1 MKMET
6 KKRGDLYINGIGGSN
21 GGQFEQV
28 IINGRGT
35 VKTDIECDV
44 FDCNGVGTVKGSV
57 KAEKVKVNGVVKVD
71 GSLESQVVT
80 IDGTAK
86 ITENMAV
93 GKLTVNGHASVGG
106 RAKGEELQIK
116 GLFTVSGDCEA
127 EIFHAESH
135 FSIGGLL
142 NADDIDVKI
151 YGECRVKEIGGQTIA
166 VKIRES
172 LIGSLLKPFT
182 KTQLVTDLIEGDKID
197 LESTSAKIV
206 RGNNVIIGPGCSIG
220 LVEYTGE
227 ISVDKNASVSETKK
241 V

>member
-1 MKMET
+1 MES

-21 GGQFEQV
+21 GGEFDQV
-28 IINGRGT
+28 SINGRGT
-35 VKTDIECDV
+35 VKTDIVCDV
-44 FDCNGVGTVKGSV
+44 FDCNGVGAVKGNV
-57 KAEKVKVNGVVKVD
+57 KAEKAKVNGKAKVE
-71 GSLESQVVT
+71 GSLEAQVMT
-80 IDGTAK
+80 IDGTVN
-86 ITENMAV
+86 IGENLAV
-93 GKLTVNGHASVGG
+93 GNMTVNGHASIGG
-106 RAKGEELQIK
+106 LVKGEDLQIK
-116 GLFTVSGDCEA
+116 GLFTVKGDCEA

-151 YGECRVKEIGGQTIA
+151 YGECRVKEIGGQAITVIS
-166 VKIRES
+166 RET

-182 KTQLVTDLIEGDKID
+182 KTQLVTDLIEGDKIN

-206 RGNNVIIGPGCSIG
+206 RGNDVKIGPDCKIG

-227 ISVDKNASVSETKK
+227 IDVSKNAIVGDTRK